1 MTAAPDL
8 SSSDTATSAAPASPA
23 APRRTRARGSGSGG
37 LTRRGRF
44 VRGLVGVLVTVGA
57 LEALG
62 RAHLASED
70 DFPPASKVLGRAV
83 ELAGDHDF
91 VFVQLKATLEAWG
104 YGMLLAVLIAVP
116 LGLLFGTVP
125 IANTAARAIVEF
137 LRPIPSVALIPLVG
151 LILGA
156 GLEMKVTLIVYAA
169 VWPLLFNT
177 LYGLRDVDPLAKETL
192 RAFGF
197 GPLAV
202 LWRAVLPAA
211 APFIYTGVRLAASIA
226 LILAV
231 GTEVLSGFGEGLG
244 NFIGDAANA
253 LGGTRDVLA
262 GTVWAGSLGLLA
274 NVLLML
280 GEKRLFHWHFR
291 EVGK

>member
-1 MTAAPDL
+1 MTTASDL
-8 SSSDTATSAAPASPA
+8 SSSDTAATAPPATAA
-23 APRRTRARGSGSGG
+23 RRRGARARSAGSGG
-37 LTRRGRF
+37 MTRRGRL
-44 VRGLVGVLVTVGA
+44 VRGTVGVLATVGA

-70 DFPPASKVLGRAV
+70 EFPPASKVLSRAAG
-83 ELAGDHDF
+83 LAGDHDF

-104 YGMLLAVLIAVP
+104 LGMLLAVLIAVP

-125 IANTAARAIVEF
+125 IVNTAARAIVEF

-197 GPLAV
+197 GPLSV

-211 APFIYTGVRLAASIA
+211 APFIYTGIRLAASIA

-244 NFIGDAANA
+244 NFIGQAAIA
-253 LGGTRDVLA
+253 LGGTKDVLA
-262 GTVWAGSLGLLA
+262 GTVWAGCLGLLV
-274 NVLLML
+274 NVLLVL

-291 EVGK
+291 GVGK

>member
-1 MTAAPDL
+1 MTAAADL
-8 SSSDTATSAAPASPA
+8 SSADTATAAPARA
-23 APRRTRARGSGSGG
+23 ARRRTRRRGSGSGG
-37 LTRRGRF
+37 MTRRGRF

-62 RAHLASED
+62 RAHLVSEEN
-70 DFPPASKVLGRAV
+70 FPPASKVLSRAA
-83 ELAGDHDF
+83 ELARDHDF

-104 YGMLLAVLIAVP
+104 LGMLLAIVIAVP

-125 IANTAARAIVEF
+125 YVNTAARALVEF

-151 LILGA
+151 LILGS
-156 GLEMKVTLIVYAA
+156 GLEMKVTLITYAA
-169 VWPLLFNT
+169 VWPVLFNT

-197 GPLAV
+197 GPLAI

-244 NFIGDAANA
+244 NFIGQAAIA
-253 LGGTRDVLA
+253 LGGTEDVLA
-262 GTVWAGSLGLLA
+262 GTVWAGCLGLIV

-280 GEKRLFHWHFR
+280 GERRLFHWHFR
-291 EVGK
+291 EGR

>member
-1 MTAAPDL
+1 MTRL
-8 SSSDTATSAAPASPA
+8 
-23 APRRTRARGSGSGG
+23 
-37 LTRRGRF
+37 GRF
-44 VRGLVGVLVTVGA
+44 VRGLIGVLVTVGA

-62 RAHLASED
+62 RAHLASEE
-70 DFPPASKVLGRAV
+70 DFPPASKVLARAA

-91 VFVQLKATLEAWG
+91 VFVQLKATFEAWG
-104 YGMLLAVLIAVP
+104 VGMLLAIVIAVP

-125 IANTAARAIVEF
+125 YVNTAARALVEF

-156 GLEMKVTLIVYAA
+156 GLEMKVTLIAYAA
-169 VWPLLFNT
+169 VWPVLFNT

-197 GPLAV
+197 GPLAI
-202 LWRAVLPAA
+202 LRRAVLPAA
-211 APFIYTGVRLAASIA
+211 APFIYTGVRLASSIA

-231 GTEVLSGFGEGLG
+231 GTEVLSGFGDGIG
-244 NFIGDAANA
+244 NFIGSASIEI
-253 LGGTRDVLA
+253 GGAKDVLA
-262 GTVWAGSLGLLA
+262 GTVWAGGLGLVV
-274 NVLLML
+274 NVVLML

-291 EVGK
+291 EGR

>member
-1 MTAAPDL
+1 MTRL
-8 SSSDTATSAAPASPA
+8 
-23 APRRTRARGSGSGG
+23 
-37 LTRRGRF
+37 GRF

-57 LEALG
+57 LEALAH
-62 RAHLASED
+62 AHLASEEN
-70 DFPPASKVLGRAV
+70 FPPASKVLSRAA

-91 VFVQLKATLEAWG
+91 VFVQVKATVEAWG
-104 YGMLLAVLIAVP
+104 LGMLLAIVIAVP

-125 IANTAARAIVEF
+125 IVNTAARALVEF

-156 GLEMKVTLIVYAA
+156 GLEMKVTLICYAA
-169 VWPLLFNT
+169 VWPVLFNT

-197 GPLAV
+197 GPLAI

-211 APFIYTGVRLAASIA
+211 APFIYTGIRLSASIA

-231 GTEVLSGFGEGLG
+231 GTEVLSGFGDGLG
-244 NFIGDAANA
+244 NYIGQAGIS
-253 LGGTRDVLA
+253 LGGTEEVLA
-262 GTVWAGSLGLLA
+262 GTVWAGCLGLLV

-280 GEKRLFHWHFR
+280 GERRLFHWHFR
-291 EVGK
+291 EGRS

>member
-1 MTAAPDL
+1 MTAASDL
-8 SSSDTATSAAPASPA
+8 SSADTAPAAPAPAPA
-23 APRRTRARGSGSGG
+23 ARRRTRSRGNRGM
-37 LTRRGRF
+37 TRRGKVF
-44 VRGLVGVLVTVGA
+44 RGLVGVLVTVGA

-62 RAHLASED
+62 RAHLTSED
-70 DFPPASKVLGRAV
+70 NFPPASKVLSRAF

-104 YGMLLAVLIAVP
+104 LGMLLAIVIAVP
-116 LGLLFGTVP
+116 LGLLLGSVP

-169 VWPLLFNT
+169 MWPLLFNT

-197 GPLAV
+197 GPFAV
-202 LWRAVLPAA
+202 LRRAVLPAA
-211 APFIYTGVRLAASIA
+211 APFIYTGVRLAAAIA

-244 NFIGDAANA
+244 NFIGNAAIA
-253 LGGTRDVLA
+253 LGGTKDVLA
-262 GTVWAGSLGLLA
+262 GTVWAGCLGLVV
-274 NVLLML
+274 NVLLVA
-280 GEKRLFHWHFR
+280 GERRLFRWHFR
-291 EVGK
+291 EGRS